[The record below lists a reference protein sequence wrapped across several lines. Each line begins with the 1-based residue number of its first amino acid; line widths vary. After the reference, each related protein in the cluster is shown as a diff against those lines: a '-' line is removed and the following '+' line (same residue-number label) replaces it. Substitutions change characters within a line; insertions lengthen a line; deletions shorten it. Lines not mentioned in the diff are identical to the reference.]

1 MSSILIVE
9 DERKIAELLRDFLR
23 QSGFQTLIVNR
34 GDEVIPWLKK
44 HEVDMILLDL
54 MLPGMHGIEVCRGIR
69 KFSQVPIIIVTA
81 QTEEI
86 DRLLGLEL
94 GADDYVS
101 KTFNLLEAVAR
112 VKAVLRR
119 AAQPP
124 VPENLLKSGILKLN
138 EETHQIW
145 VNDKEVGFTPVEFG
159 MLKVLMSRPER
170 VFTRE
175 ELLNKVQGYDFVGY
189 DRTIDTHVKNLRMKL
204 AKNGVEECIHSVLCF
219 CFFLQKSSFAKLFS
233 KSNLFHF
240 PKLSVVIRFNLSM
253 IQYR

>member
-1 MSSILIVE
+1 METAPHILVVDDDREIR
-9 DERKIAELLRDFLR
+9 DLLARFLR
-23 QSGFQTLIVNR
+23 
-34 GDEVIPWLKK
+34 K
-44 HEVDMILLDL
+44 HDFRVDSAADGREMWRQLDNGRFDLVVLDL

-101 KTFNLLEAVAR
+101 KSFNLLEAVAR

-189 DRTIDTHVKNLRMKL
+189 DRTIDTHVKNLRRKL
-204 AKNGVEECIHSVLCF
+204 AKNGVEECIHSVYG
-219 CFFLQKSSFAKLFS
+219 
-233 KSNLFHF
+233 
-240 PKLSVVIRFNLSM
+240 VG
-253 IQYR
+253 YRYHATSA

>member
-23 QSGFQTLIVNR
+23 QSGFQTSIVNR

-54 MLPGMHGIEVCRGIR
+54 MLPGMHRIEVCRGKR

-101 KTFNLLEAVAR
+101 KSFNLLEAVAR

-189 DRTIDTHVKNLRMKL
+189 DRTIDTHVKNLRRKL
-204 AKNGVEECIHSVLCF
+204 AKNGVEECIHSVYG
-219 CFFLQKSSFAKLFS
+219 
-233 KSNLFHF
+233 
-240 PKLSVVIRFNLSM
+240 VG
-253 IQYR
+253 YRYHATSA

>member
-1 MSSILIVE
+1 
-9 DERKIAELLRDFLR
+9 
-23 QSGFQTLIVNR
+23 
-34 GDEVIPWLKK
+34 
-44 HEVDMILLDL
+44 MILLDL

-101 KTFNLLEAVAR
+101 KSFNLLEAVAR

-145 VNDKEVGFTPVEFG
+145 VNDKEVDFTPVEFG

-189 DRTIDTHVKNLRMKL
+189 DRTIDTHVKNLRRKL
-204 AKNGVEECIHSVLCF
+204 AKNGVEECIHSVYG
-219 CFFLQKSSFAKLFS
+219 
-233 KSNLFHF
+233 
-240 PKLSVVIRFNLSM
+240 VG
-253 IQYR
+253 YRYHATSA

>member
-9 DERKIAELLRDFLR
+9 YERKIAELLRDFLR
-23 QSGFQTLIVNR
+23 QSGFQTSIVNR

-101 KTFNLLEAVAR
+101 KSINLLEAVAR

-124 VPENLLKSGILKLN
+124 VPENLLKSGIFKLN

-189 DRTIDTHVKNLRMKL
+189 DRTIDTHVKNLRRKL
-204 AKNGVEECIHSVLCF
+204 AKNGVEECIHSVYG
-219 CFFLQKSSFAKLFS
+219 
-233 KSNLFHF
+233 
-240 PKLSVVIRFNLSM
+240 VG
-253 IQYR
+253 YRYHATSA

>member
-23 QSGFQTLIVNR
+23 QSGFQTSIVNR

-101 KTFNLLEAVAR
+101 KSFNLLEAVAR

-145 VNDKEVGFTPVEFG
+145 VNDKEVDFTPVEFG
-159 MLKVLMSRPER
+159 LLKVLMSRPER

-189 DRTIDTHVKNLRMKL
+189 DRTIDTHVKNLRRKL
-204 AKNGVEECIHSVLCF
+204 AKNGVEECIHSVYG
-219 CFFLQKSSFAKLFS
+219 
-233 KSNLFHF
+233 
-240 PKLSVVIRFNLSM
+240 VG
-253 IQYR
+253 YRYHATSA

>member
-23 QSGFQTLIVNR
+23 QSGFQTSIVNR

-101 KTFNLLEAVAR
+101 KSFNLLEAVAR

-189 DRTIDTHVKNLRMKL
+189 DRTIDTHVKNLRRKL
-204 AKNGVEECIHSVLCF
+204 AKNGVEECIHSVYG
-219 CFFLQKSSFAKLFS
+219 
-233 KSNLFHF
+233 
-240 PKLSVVIRFNLSM
+240 VG
-253 IQYR
+253 YRYHATSA

>member
-1 MSSILIVE
+1 
-9 DERKIAELLRDFLR
+9 
-23 QSGFQTLIVNR
+23 
-34 GDEVIPWLKK
+34 
-44 HEVDMILLDL
+44 MILLDL
-54 MLPGMHGIEVCRGIR
+54 MLPGMHGIEVCRGKR

-101 KTFNLLEAVAR
+101 KSFNLLEAVAR

-159 MLKVLMSRPER
+159 LLKVLMSRPER

-189 DRTIDTHVKNLRMKL
+189 DRTIDTHVKNLRRKL
-204 AKNGVEECIHSVLCF
+204 AKNGVEECIHSVYG
-219 CFFLQKSSFAKLFS
+219 
-233 KSNLFHF
+233 
-240 PKLSVVIRFNLSM
+240 VG
-253 IQYR
+253 YRYHATSA

>member
-23 QSGFQTLIVNR
+23 QSGFQTSIVNR

-54 MLPGMHGIEVCRGIR
+54 MLPGMHGIEVCRGKR

-101 KTFNLLEAVAR
+101 KSFNLLEAVAR

-189 DRTIDTHVKNLRMKL
+189 DRTIDTHVKN
-204 AKNGVEECIHSVLCF
+204 
-219 CFFLQKSSFAKLFS
+219 
-233 KSNLFHF
+233 
-240 PKLSVVIRFNLSM
+240 
-253 IQYR
+253 

>member
-23 QSGFQTLIVNR
+23 QSGFQTSIVNR

-54 MLPGMHGIEVCRGIR
+54 MLPGMHGIEVCRGKR

-101 KTFNLLEAVAR
+101 KSFNLLEAVAR

-189 DRTIDTHVKNLRMKL
+189 DRTIDTHVKNLRRKL
-204 AKNGVEECIHSVLCF
+204 AKNGVEECIHSVYG
-219 CFFLQKSSFAKLFS
+219 
-233 KSNLFHF
+233 
-240 PKLSVVIRFNLSM
+240 VG
-253 IQYR
+253 YRYHATSA

>member
-23 QSGFQTLIVNR
+23 QSGFQTSIVNR

-54 MLPGMHGIEVCRGIR
+54 MLPGMHRIEVCRGKR

-101 KTFNLLEAVAR
+101 KSINLLEAVAR

-189 DRTIDTHVKNLRMKL
+189 DRTIDTHVKNLRRKL
-204 AKNGVEECIHSVLCF
+204 AKNGVEECIHSVYG
-219 CFFLQKSSFAKLFS
+219 
-233 KSNLFHF
+233 
-240 PKLSVVIRFNLSM
+240 VG
-253 IQYR
+253 YRYHATSA

>member
-54 MLPGMHGIEVCRGIR
+54 MLPGMHRIEVCRGKR

-101 KTFNLLEAVAR
+101 KSFNLLEAVAR

-189 DRTIDTHVKNLRMKL
+189 DRTIDTHVKNLRRKL
-204 AKNGVEECIHSVLCF
+204 AKNGVEECIHSVYG
-219 CFFLQKSSFAKLFS
+219 
-233 KSNLFHF
+233 
-240 PKLSVVIRFNLSM
+240 VG
-253 IQYR
+253 YRYHATSA

>member
-1 MSSILIVE
+1 M
-9 DERKIAELLRDFLR
+9 
-23 QSGFQTLIVNR
+23 
-34 GDEVIPWLKK
+34 
-44 HEVDMILLDL
+44 
-54 MLPGMHGIEVCRGIR
+54 
-69 KFSQVPIIIVTA
+69 
-81 QTEEI
+81 
-86 DRLLGLEL
+86 LGLEL

-101 KTFNLLEAVAR
+101 KSFNLLEAVAR

-189 DRTIDTHVKNLRMKL
+189 DRTIDTHVKN
-204 AKNGVEECIHSVLCF
+204 
-219 CFFLQKSSFAKLFS
+219 
-233 KSNLFHF
+233 
-240 PKLSVVIRFNLSM
+240 
-253 IQYR
+253 